1 MLCHVF
7 IKLQRTGL
15 NPAGFQQRFDLEHV
29 GIQYRW
35 TAHRH
40 RKNFLS
46 QFSDCP
52 SLSIWRAQ
60 TGASAVRP
68 ASPLHSWLTT
78 EISKVSKNV
87 VRTVKSVQT
96 WHTHGKQFA
105 VSICW
110 NNFEETENSRKKKK
124 KKQKSR
130 SCSLRVIRK
139 PLCSARF
146 LATICTSHQ
155 QLESC
160 RKKVLIPGA
169 AEAQCSH
176 LSRLL
181 RTKPQVTTH
190 KAQDHAFWKKNT
202 RADSLLFGFWIS
214 RIPANSEGIKR
225 SRRVQISFLSPHT
238 GPRRTQSW

>member
-124 KKQKSR
+124 KKAKIKILQFESNTQTTVFCKVLGHNLHKAPTAWELQKEGSDSR
-130 SCSLRVIRK
+130 GCWTTMFPPKQTAENQATGYHSQSSR
-139 PLCSARF
+139 PRF
-146 LATICTSHQ
+146 LKEKHEGRLA
-155 QLESC
+155 
-160 RKKVLIPGA
+160 PF
-169 AEAQCSH
+169 
-176 LSRLL
+176 RLL
-181 RTKPQVTTH
+181 
-190 KAQDHAFWKKNT
+190 DLKNT
-202 RADSLLFGFWIS
+202 R
-214 RIPANSEGIKR
+214 
-225 SRRVQISFLSPHT
+225 
-238 GPRRTQSW
+238 

>member
-1 MLCHVF
+1 MWNHTKCCHVF

-15 NPAGFQQRFDLEHV
+15 NPAGFQQCFDLEHV

-68 ASPLHSWLTT
+68 ASPLHSWLPT

-87 VRTVKSVQT
+87 VRTVKPVQT

-110 NNFEETENSRKKKK
+110 NNFEETENSREKKIKAEIK
-124 KKQKSR
+124 IMQ
-130 SCSLRVIRK
+130 
-139 PLCSARF
+139 F
-146 LATICTSHQ
+146 
-155 QLESC
+155 ESNMQTTVFC
-160 RKKVLIPGA
+160 KVLGHNLHQPPTAWELQKEG
-169 AEAQCSH
+169 S
-176 LSRLL
+176 
-181 RTKPQVTTH
+181 
-190 KAQDHAFWKKNT
+190 DFW
-202 RADSLLFGFWIS
+202 GC
-214 RIPANSEGIKR
+214 
-225 SRRVQISFLSPHT
+225 
-238 GPRRTQSW
+238 